1 MNQKIEKM
9 KDKLLIAVVCT
20 IVGFLWGW
28 MINSWRLSSSYQS
41 EKADVV
47 QANADHFADA
57 SKQIN
62 ESAKDYVGKSERL
75 EKQITELKK
84 ELAHA
89 KKNRPLPV
97 ECRPD
102 PDWLRVLAEAVHT
115 ANRAAA
121 GH

>member
-1 MNQKIEKM
+1 M

-57 SKQIN
+57 SQADKRKRQRLCR
-62 ESAKDYVGKSERL
+62 ETERL

-102 PDWLRVLAEAVHT
+102 PDRLRVLKDVVHT
-115 ANRAAA
+115 ANHTAA
-121 GH
+121 GQ